1 MPLET
6 SVCLSPWRVSDRILN
21 IQGLCELEGAVG
33 TWNSPPSAIFLQM
46 KKRVRR
52 GNELLKVIHTPNPPF
67 LRAEASMIL
76 LCPAC
81 LRNFGL

>member
-6 SVCLSPWRVSDRILN
+6 SVCLSLWRVSDRILH

-46 KKRVRR
+46 KNGVRR
-52 GNELLKVIHTPNPPF
+52 GNEMLKVIHTPNPPF

-76 LCPAC
+76 LCPSC
-81 LRNFGL
+81 LKNFGL